1 MKAPGSNFA
10 RTLDWNLLKVF
21 REIVQAG
28 GVTRAGRELMRKQP
42 ALSLALKRLERQC
55 GVVLCQRGPSG
66 FELTDEGRIVSA
78 ACEHALAHIG
88 QIPSSLADA
97 AEEVRG
103 RVRVQ
108 LISSIVSPQ
117 LDDTIAEFHRRYPWV
132 EIVIDVATWGDV
144 VYALMRN
151 EIDIGLAPARFHRAE
166 LRYDLLFHE
175 IHRPYCGRSHP
186 LFGRRIRDPRRLAE
200 EAFVLTGAD
209 EPDELTRYRLRYGLG
224 RTVAGLSEHLEEAKR
239 LAVLG
244 VGLCFLPEGFA
255 EPDVRAGRL
264 WPVLPKSQQPQMAIF
279 VIRNPNAPRHLAA
292 QLFLDEMSRRLT
304 ETRSARGRAPS
315 H

>member
-1 MKAPGSNFA
+1 MKASVSDFA

-21 REIVQAG
+21 REIVRAG
-28 GVTRAGRELMRKQP
+28 GVTRAGRELVRKQP
-42 ALSLALKRLERQC
+42 ALSLALKRLESQC
-55 GVVLCQRGPSG
+55 GMVLCRRGPGG
-66 FELTDEGRIVSA
+66 FELTDEGQIVAA
-78 ACEHALAHIG
+78 ACEHVLTHIG
-88 QIPSSLADA
+88 QIPNSLAGP

-103 RVRVQ
+103 RVRIQ
-108 LISSIVSPQ
+108 LISSIVNPH
-117 LDDTIAEFHRRYPWV
+117 LDDAIAEFHRRYPWI

-144 VYALMRN
+144 VNALMRN

-186 LFGRRIRDPRRLAE
+186 LFGRRIRDPRKLAA

-224 RTVAGLSEHLEEAKR
+224 RAVAGMSEHLEEAKR
-239 LAVLG
+239 LAILG

-255 EPDVRAGRL
+255 EPDVRAGHL
-264 WPVLPKSQQPQMAIF
+264 WPVLAKSQQPQMAIF
-279 VIRNPNAPRHLAA
+279 VITNPNAPRHLAG
-292 QLFLDEMSRRLT
+292 QLFLDELSRRLAA
-304 ETRSARGRAPS
+304 SRAPTRGK